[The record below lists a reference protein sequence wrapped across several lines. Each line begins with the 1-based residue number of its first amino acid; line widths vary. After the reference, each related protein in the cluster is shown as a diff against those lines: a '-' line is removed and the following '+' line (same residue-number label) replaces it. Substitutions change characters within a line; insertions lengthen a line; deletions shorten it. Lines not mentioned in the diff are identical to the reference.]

1 MKLGPNDLCWCA
13 SGKKYKKCH
22 QGRDLLQKLQGFEP
36 EPVTPVG
43 FKPVRPATVL
53 PRLPVPAHIVAPDYA
68 TSGKPEGSRSR
79 NLIKGPD
86 QIARMRLACAA
97 ARRVLDR
104 LCAEAAVGMTTDEI
118 DRRCHALCI
127 AEGGYPSTLNY
138 HGFPKSLCTSVN
150 EVICHGIPDT
160 RPLQDGDIVNI
171 DVTIFIHGMHG
182 DCSATVAIG
191 QVDDASRRLMEVTH
205 DCMMLGIK
213 QVRPGGRIRD
223 IGKAIESHATGLGY
237 GVVRAFVGHGLG
249 ELFHMDPQV
258 PHYYDPAAD
267 FAMLPGHTFTV
278 EPMINQGTWK
288 HQSWNDNWTAV
299 TADLKR
305 SAQYEHTVLVTERG
319 VEILTLREGESQPF
333 PG

>member
-1 MKLGPNDLCWCA
+1 MASQITTPPMNLPAAGDACWCGSGRKYKRCHKPLEGRVLPGVVSPMRSVPDHIVKPPYAA
-13 SGKKYKKCH
+13 SGKVSR
-22 QGRDLLQKLQGFEP
+22 QP
-36 EPVTPVG
+36 ESAIKTPDV
-43 FKPVRPATVL
+43 
-53 PRLPVPAHIVAPDYA
+53 I
-68 TSGKPEGSRSR
+68 E
-79 NLIKGPD
+79 
-86 QIARMRLACAA
+86 RMRIAGSAA
-97 ARRVLDR
+97 AEVLA
-104 LCAEAAVGMTTDEI
+104 LAGNFVKPGITTDAI
-118 DRRCHALCI
+118 DAYVHELCLERG
-127 AEGGYPSTLNY
+127 AYPSPLNYSGYP
-138 HGFPKSLCTSVN
+138 KSVCTSVN